1 MGGAYLS
8 RAELAELVGCKERST
23 ACMRRWLD
31 RNEWVYEPNR
41 AGFPMV
47 SRQYHDERMLGRTT
61 TEKLSDEPDF
71 SIFKAA

>member
-1 MGGAYLS
+1 MSSYLS
-8 RAELAELVGCKERST
+8 RAELADLVGCKERST

-31 RNEWVYEPNR
+31 RHGWIYEPNR

-47 SRQYHDERMLGRTT
+47 SRRYHDERMLGHISITP
-61 TEKLSDEPDF
+61 LSDEPDF